1 MAEND
6 AGEQPEQ
13 SFEELI
19 KLFGALQEK
28 AKMQD
33 LLVRKFQKLIQD
45 DGLFSTVAIRFPYPM
60 AAFRQDG
67 ALVFVNDALSEE
79 TGLTIADLPTGKH
92 NIINRITDPNYKIL
106 DAVDNVFM
114 GETTFLYGLSDP
126 LDMFI
131 SERSGKKT
139 LSSDYQ
145 DALLFPLIEETGEIT
160 HGAAIFLKIQP

>member
-6 AGEQPEQ
+6 AGKQREQ

-19 KLFGALQEK
+19 ELFTALQEK
-28 AKMQD
+28 AKTQN
-33 LLVRKFQKLIQD
+33 LLVRKFQRLIRD
-45 DGLFSTVAIRFPYPM
+45 AGLYSTVAACFPYPM

-67 ALVFVNDALSEE
+67 ALVFLNNALSEE
-79 TGLTIADLPTGKH
+79 TGLTVADLSTGKH

-114 GETTFLYGLSDP
+114 GETTFLSDLSDP

-131 SERSGKKT
+131 SERSGQKT
-139 LSSDYQ
+139 LSSDYRC
-145 DALLFPLIEETGEIT
+145 AVLFPLIEDAGKIT